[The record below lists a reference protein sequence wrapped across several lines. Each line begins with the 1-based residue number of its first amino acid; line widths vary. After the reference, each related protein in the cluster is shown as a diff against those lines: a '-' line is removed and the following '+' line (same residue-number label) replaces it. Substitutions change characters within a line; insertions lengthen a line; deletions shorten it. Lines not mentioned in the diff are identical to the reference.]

1 MEMTQY
7 YRAMEAFCRQHAKMD
22 GESDAFWL
30 AQAEVLRKLAVNAQ
44 RQKVVM
50 HPNMAKEKRLPDLGA

>member
-1 MEMTQY
+1 METTQH

-44 RQKVVM
+44 KAESSDASEHGERK
-50 HPNMAKEKRLPDLGA
+50 KLPDLGA

>member
-1 MEMTQY
+1 METTQY

-30 AQAEVLRKLAVNAQ
+30 AQAEVLSKLATNAH

-50 HPNMAKEKRLPDLGA
+50 HPKMVKEKRLPDLGA

>member
-1 MEMTQY
+1 METTQY

-30 AQAEVLRKLAVNAQ
+30 AQAEVLRKLATNAH
-44 RQKVVM
+44 RQEVVM
-50 HPNMAKEKRLPDLGA
+50 HPKMVKEKRLPDLGA